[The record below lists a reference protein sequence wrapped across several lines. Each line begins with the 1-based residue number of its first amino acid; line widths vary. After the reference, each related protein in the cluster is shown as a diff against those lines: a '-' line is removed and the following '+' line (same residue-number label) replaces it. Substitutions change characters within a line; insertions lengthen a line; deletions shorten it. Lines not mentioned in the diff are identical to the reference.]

1 MKILGIGGME
11 QRRMLNQLK
20 FLGKK
25 QAAAKDCVIM
35 QMEMQIKYK
44 PKANLLNM
52 VTLYILIQTYNKQNI

>member
-35 QMEMQIKYK
+35 QMEM
-44 PKANLLNM
+44 
-52 VTLYILIQTYNKQNI
+52 